1 VIILAITNLMQL
13 VLFEE
18 LKSFMEG
25 AALTSFELI
34 IRRANGLKII
44 GRTAL
49 IFKTRSSP
57 PN

>member
-1 VIILAITNLMQL
+1 MTNLMQL
-13 VLFEE
+13 VVFEE